1 MRINRRARLSATALL
16 ACSTLFVVGSWATAT
31 AARSG
36 APPYC
41 VLKGGPRGIPLPQ
54 ICRFYDYQ
62 QCLQA
67 AADLNGNCV
76 LNIDYHGDVSTRPM
90 PERSGRRR

>member
-1 MRINRRARLSATALL
+1 MRINRRTALSATALL
-16 ACSTLFVVGSWATAT
+16 ACSTMFVPASSAT

-36 APPYC
+36 VPPYC

-76 LNIDYHGDVSTRPM
+76 VNIDYHGDVSTPPAR
-90 PERSGRRR
+90 GRARQRY